1 MILLISGKAEHGKTT
16 FAQRFIE
23 KCPDSIIINFAD
35 LVKIIAQKY
44 YGWNGQKDSEG
55 RSLLQK
61 IGTQL
66 RLARDTSIW
75 AQITARLIK
84 FLSYDVSYVL
94 VPDTRFKAQYE
105 SVVRACGKENVRTI
119 RVRRV
124 NSDGSQ
130 FQNHLTQ
137 EQRNHASET
146 DLDFFEFDDII
157 ENRTGSYEEIDRL
170 IERILKNESV

>member
-1 MILLISGKAEHGKTT
+1 MILLISGKAEYGKTT

-23 KCPDSIIINFAD
+23 KCPNSIIINFAD
-35 LVKIIAQKY
+35 LVKSIAQKY
-44 YGWNGQKDSEG
+44 YGWNGQKDFEG

-66 RLARDTSIW
+66 RLVRDPTIW
-75 AQITARLIK
+75 AQTTARLIR
-84 FLSYDVSYVL
+84 FLSYDTSYVL
-94 VPDTRFKAQYE
+94 VPDMRFKAQYE

-130 FQNHLTQ
+130 FENHLTQ
-137 EQRNHASET
+137 EQRNHISET

-157 ENRTGSYEEIDRL
+157 ENRTGSYEEFDRL
-170 IERILKNESV
+170 IERILKNEFV